1 MNSHKETFKDVDVPK
16 KLLLVLQLV
25 LSGTLPQVHVVVISS
40 QFSAMMSAI
49 LNLLLKSRKVLIQN
63 HSSTLVYK

>member
-1 MNSHKETFKDVDVPK
+1 MNLHKETFKDVDVPK

-40 QFSAMMSAI
+40 QFSATMSAI
-49 LNLLLKSRKVLIQN
+49 LNLLLKLRKVLIHI
-63 HSSTLVYK
+63 HSSTLD